1 MYYRTLDGYNSRPL
15 FVLGGLLD
23 TWRVQPGDVFGVSGA
38 VRILCVKSP
47 SDAQEIAFWVQ
58 SA

>member
-1 MYYRTLDGYNSRPL
+1 MYYRTLDGYKSRPL

-47 SDAQEIAFWVQ
+47 SDAQEIAF
-58 SA
+58 